1 MEKRCFIKFDSL
13 MKDTLTN
20 DNFKSEEKKKKQKWN
35 SFIWQDIKQI
45 LIFLW
50 LMDKNEISF

>member
-20 DNFKSEEKKKKQKWN
+20 DNFKSEEKKKKAKMKLIHLTRHQT
-35 SFIWQDIKQI
+35 DID
-45 LIFLW
+45 IFVI
-50 LMDKNEISF
+50 DG

>member
-20 DNFKSEEKKKKQKWN
+20 DNFKSEKKKKAKMKLIHLTRHQT
-35 SFIWQDIKQI
+35 DID
-45 LIFLW
+45 IFVI
-50 LMDKNEISF
+50 DG